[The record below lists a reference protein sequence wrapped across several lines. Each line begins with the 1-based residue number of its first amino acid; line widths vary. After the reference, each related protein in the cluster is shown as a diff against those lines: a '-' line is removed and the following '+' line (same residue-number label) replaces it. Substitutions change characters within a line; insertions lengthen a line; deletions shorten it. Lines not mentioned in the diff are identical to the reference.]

1 MDRLIKRIISCLCCF
16 SLMLPLTSC
25 FTTDETD
32 EMSGENTLTLETLQE
47 WCDESGTSFLDA
59 FKTRDVDTMIEYI
72 PNEMVN
78 SFDSSFEEFFN
89 VQSRK
94 VWLES
99 FYVNYL
105 EGSQVVSGTF
115 ISDGQTVSMEYSVV
129 IADYSTGTR
138 NWLLLYNVT
147 LYYGIDIENEKA
159 DILNP
164 EVVFDLYEDMS
175 NDYTTHVAAT
185 LLDVTDDFDISN
197 YYYDEDLGLY
207 IDRRTVNQE
216 TDESE
221 ESLPSEVIESQDELP
236 VETEVSEVLTD
247 ETV

>member
-1 MDRLIKRIISCLCCF
+1 MNRYVKRILASICCC
-16 SLMLPLTSC
+16 SMVLPLAGC
-25 FTTDETD
+25 FTTDASE
-32 EMSGENTLTLETLQE
+32 EMSDGNILTLETLQD
-47 WCDESGTSFLDA
+47 WCDESGTAFLNA
-59 FKTRDVDTMIEYI
+59 FKARDIDTMDDFI
-72 PNEMVN
+72 PNDMVN
-78 SFDSSFEEFFN
+78 SFDNAYDEFFD

-94 VWLES
+94 VWLDS

-105 EGSQVVSGTF
+105 EGAQVVSGTF
-115 ISDGQTVSMEYSVV
+115 LSDGQTVSMEYSIV

-138 NWLLLYNVT
+138 NWLLLYDVT
-147 LYYGIDIENEKA
+147 LYYGVDIDNEIA

-207 IDRRTVNQE
+207 IDRRTVGQE
-216 TDESE
+216 TDETE
-221 ESLPSEVIESQDELP
+221 ESLTSEELES
-236 VETEVSEVLTD
+236 VEEVPA
-247 ETV
+247 ETVAPEEIPEETT